1 MFRAIVLALTVASAS
16 AFVAAPRA
24 AAAPKT
30 VVAAFETE
38 IGAQPPRGCWDP
50 FGLLENADQE
60 RFDRLRFVEIKHGR
74 VSMLA
79 FTGYMT
85 TTAGL
90 RLPGDI
96 DLSGHSF
103 ASISS
108 GLKGIDQVPAA
119 GIFQM
124 FFTVGFLELFV
135 MRDSANGAAPGDFPG
150 DFRNGFD
157 FGWDKQSPEWQNS
170 KRAIE
175 LNNGRAA
182 QMGILGLMVHEELG
196 NVLSILPPGAS
207 I

>member
-1 MFRAIVLALTVASAS
+1 MLRTIVLALTVASAS

-38 IGAQPPRGCWDP
+38 IGAQPPLGCWDP
-50 FGLLENADQE
+50 FGLLENADQD

-103 ASISS
+103 ASVGS
-108 GLKGIDQVPAA
+108 GLKGISEIPPA
-119 GIFQM
+119 GLFQM
-124 FFTVGFLELFV
+124 IFTVGFLELFV

-157 FGWDKQSPEWQNS
+157 FGWDNQSPEWQSS